1 MWDHPEL
8 VLFNDSIPQTALY
21 MNVEKQEKGQFKEL
35 EDHFYVRLGIHIS
48 DDTIETDDSD

>member
-1 MWDHPEL
+1 
-8 VLFNDSIPQTALY
+8 
-21 MNVEKQEKGQFKEL
+21 MNVKKQEKCQFKEL

>member
-21 MNVEKQEKGQFKEL
+21 MNVEKQEKGQFEEL